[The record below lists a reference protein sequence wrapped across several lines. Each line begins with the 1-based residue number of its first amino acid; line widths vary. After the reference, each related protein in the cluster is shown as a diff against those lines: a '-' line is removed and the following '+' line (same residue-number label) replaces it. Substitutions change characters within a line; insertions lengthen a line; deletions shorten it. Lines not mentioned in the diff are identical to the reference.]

1 MENKKS
7 PNNKN
12 TLSVYSKKNDVIKAK
27 ISFIYE
33 LTLNITSQKYLLLDL
48 KEQINKLYSV
58 KDNEYD
64 LLIGEKL
71 INDLPNNT
79 DVLHLLDKYKERSFK
94 IRSFKNT
101 LDIYKG
107 INDYEAILNKNILTK
122 NKDIELLNAE
132 YEKLKKDLYIF

>member
-79 DVLHLLDKYKERSFK
+79 DVLHLLDKYKERSIK

>member
-33 LTLNITSQKYLLLDL
+33 LTINITKQKYLLLDL
-48 KEQINKLYSV
+48 KEQINKLYSI
-58 KDNEYD
+58 KDDEYD

-79 DVLHLLDKYKERSFK
+79 DVLPLLDKYKVKTIK
-94 IRSFKNT
+94 IKSFKNT

-122 NKDIELLNAE
+122 NKDIELINAE
-132 YEKLKKDLYIF
+132 YEKLKKDLYNV

>member
-12 TLSVYSKKNDVIKAK
+12 TLSVYSKKNDLIKAK

-48 KEQINKLYSV
+48 KEQINKLYSI
-58 KDNEYD
+58 KDDEYD

-79 DVLHLLDKYKERSFK
+79 DVLPLLDKYKEKTIK

-107 INDYEAILNKNILTK
+107 INDYESILNKNILTK

-132 YEKLKKDLYIF
+132 YEKLKKDLYNF